1 MSDLSRVPP
10 SDSSTRL
17 AEHRTGLA
25 DLRSHL
31 ANERTHLAYLRTS
44 ISLMGFGITL
54 NRFSIYLQQQSQLEP
69 GAGPLLRDS
78 ASVGLGMV
86 VLGVVLLGWAL
97 FRYRRV
103 ERQIRE
109 SGFTPST
116 AAVSVLTAAV
126 IALGAVSAL
135 WLLTS

>member
-1 MSDLSRVPP
+1 MSDV
-10 SDSSTRL
+10 STRL
-17 AEHRTGLA
+17 AEQRTGLA

-54 NRFSIYLQQQSQLEP
+54 NRFSIYLQQQGRVEP
-69 GAGPLLRDS
+69 GSGRMLRDS
-78 ASVGLGMV
+78 ETVGLGMV
-86 VLGVVLLGWAL
+86 LLGVVLLAWAL

-116 AAVSVLTAAV
+116 TAVSILTAAV
-126 IALGAVSAL
+126 LALGAISAL